1 MCKNKAVNCN
11 HALWSGLMSFIKTF
25 SSTQLFPHYSNNW
38 ESLLGHFFFK
48 RSEVYFRFFYI
59 YNKVRIFNLSYDYAY
74 APEKPSIYNGAPL

>member
-38 ESLLGHFFFK
+38 ESLLRHFFFLIAVK
-48 RSEVYFRFFYI
+48 CISDFFL
-59 YNKVRIFNLSYDYAY
+59 NKVRIFNLSYDYAY